1 MTRGWGAMEREIA
14 AIQREKRGKTEN
26 IKWRRREEINTAGKG
41 RRQIRHVWGIH
52 KESHTINYLL

>member
-1 MTRGWGAMEREIA
+1 MEREIA

-26 IKWRRREEINTAGKG
+26 VKWRRREEINTAGKG